1 MVTIK
6 DNQLV
11 ITIDE
16 HDAPEVLVKII
27 NELLSLLYAQ
37 DKDSSYGLEYKYVLL
52 LLQEIIPSPRQ
63 LRTV

>member
-6 DNQLV
+6 DGQLV

-16 HDAPEVLVKII
+16 YDAPEVLVKIT

-37 DKDSSYGLEYKYVLL
+37 DSSYGLEYKYVLL
-52 LLQEIIPSPRQ
+52 LLQELMPTPKQ
-63 LRTV
+63 LQTT